1 MLEKVKFD
9 GEHAQA
15 MFAKNL
21 FLHNKKKKELVYL
34 VVAAHDTNID
44 MKGLTNHL
52 KAGSGNL
59 RAGDADVMEQLLGVK
74 KGAVN
79 LFSIL
84 NDTAKKV
91 LLIVDQ
97 KLMNNYPLV
106 AFHPMQNDA
115 TTAISQSDMKKVIEL
130 SNHQAE
136 VIDFSKLVTA
146 SEGGEEAKK
155 AQPEAK
161 KPQKGQAKKEEVKQ
175 DVHQLGIEYT
185 KEQNFSKWYSQI
197 ITKSELIEYYE
208 ISGCYILRPL
218 AYYIWESIQNFLDPR
233 FKQNGVS
240 NCYFPM
246 FVS

>member
-1 MLEKVKFD
+1 ME
-9 GEHAQA
+9 
-15 MFAKNL
+15 
-21 FLHNKKKKELVYL
+21 
-34 VVAAHDTNID
+34 
-44 MKGLTNHL
+44 GLTNHL

-97 KLMNNYPLV
+97 KLMDNFPLV

-130 SNHQAE
+130 SNHEAE
-136 VIDFSKLVTA
+136 VIDFSQLVIA
-146 SEGGEEAKK
+146 SEGGEEAKE

-161 KPQKGQAKKEEVKQ
+161 KPQKGQPKKEEVK
-175 DVHQLGIEYT
+175 
-185 KEQNFSKWYSQI
+185 
-197 ITKSELIEYYE
+197 
-208 ISGCYILRPL
+208 
-218 AYYIWESIQNFLDPR
+218 
-233 FKQNGVS
+233 
-240 NCYFPM
+240 
-246 FVS
+246 